1 MAACFARLS
10 VIEIFL
16 DANYLHKTCRNPV
29 IDALNSETLGLKI
42 SQKFPTHNY
51 NFVFMCVELVN
62 VIFPMWLQCTRT
74 TKIHN
79 RCSSLLVL
87 LKIRVTSTTGAA
99 QLIECD
105 FYAYFSMKNGSVIS
119 SKSPSEGQRALSCWN
134 STYAPQKKG
143 NARRSR
149 VCSIWTRFCIPS
161 SLYPASLSHL

>member
-1 MAACFARLS
+1 
-10 VIEIFL
+10 
-16 DANYLHKTCRNPV
+16 
-29 IDALNSETLGLKI
+29 
-42 SQKFPTHNY
+42 
-51 NFVFMCVELVN
+51 
-62 VIFPMWLQCTRT
+62 MWLQCTRT

-134 STYAPQKKG
+134 STYA
-143 NARRSR
+143 RRR
-149 VCSIWTRFCIPS
+149 KVMHVVPGCAPS
-161 SLYPASLSHL
+161 EPASVYHRAFTQRVWVIYNMHLKKQHASNIFPTWEGIYEPLVPQNTTFNNMFLFQTHLALHYKYTLL